1 MTTRVVTA
9 HLPSDLAVQVDQLA
23 QRLERP
29 RAWIIKEALTAW
41 VALEEK
47 RHQLT
52 LQALTDAKAGDVV
65 EHAQIERWAKTLNA
79 SA

>member
-9 HLPSDLAVQVDQLA
+9 HLPSELATQLDQLA
-23 QRLERP
+23 ERLERP

-41 VALEEK
+41 VTLEAK

-52 LQALTDAKAGDVV
+52 LEALTDVEAASVVDHAKV
-65 EHAQIERWAKTLNA
+65 EGWANSLKA